1 MVHRYFAQA
10 LGLPNDSPTV
20 RPTIFNDDEEFAL
33 LTVQDEM
40 MLKILYNPALRPDI
54 YGSPAESA

>member
-1 MVHRYFAQA
+1 M
-10 LGLPNDSPTV
+10 

-40 MLKILYNPALRPDI
+40 MLKILYNPALRPGMTLQEARPI
-54 YGSPAESA
+54 VERLASQLLGGES